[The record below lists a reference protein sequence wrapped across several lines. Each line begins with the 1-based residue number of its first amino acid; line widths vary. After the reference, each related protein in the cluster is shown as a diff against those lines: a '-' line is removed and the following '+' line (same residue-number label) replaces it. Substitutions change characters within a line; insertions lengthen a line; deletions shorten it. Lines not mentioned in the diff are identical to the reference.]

1 MRLDE
6 ITQEDKE
13 ECKVLHPWVLQSLEG
28 SQGEEKQ
35 SQLKGDGQWGR
46 KNTKSVCSAEN
57 KVKTTFQRDRD

>member
-13 ECKVLHPWVLQSLEG
+13 ELKGLHPGALQSLEG
-28 SQGEEKQ
+28 SQGGEKQ

-46 KNTKSVCSAEN
+46 RNTKRVCSPEN
-57 KVKTTFQRDRD
+57 QVKTMFQGDSN